1 MQRNVW
7 RKGLLQL
14 ALTLVI
20 AFFIGLENGHMGYS
34 LAAALTVYCVW
45 LLSQLRRLQ
54 VWLLNPERNT
64 PPASYGIWGEVF
76 DQIHRLYRR
85 NNQTR
90 HRLQSVINRFQD
102 STAALRDG
110 VLIVDHNGNLEW
122 WNNAAGR
129 YLGLKAPTDTGH
141 LLTNLIRAPE
151 FNDYFAQEEPR
162 TALILKSPAHPDLTL
177 EFSITLFGRQDRL
190 LVVRDITRIAQLEQ
204 MRKDFVGNVSHE
216 LRTPLTVLVG
226 YLETMD
232 MAKDML
238 PDRWQRMI
246 SQMREQSGR
255 MENIIKELLMLSKL
269 ETGRSE
275 SADKVNVQELLNSV
289 KKDAVALSGDRKHD
303 ICLDIQ
309 AECRILGDSNELR
322 SAFSNLIF
330 NAVKYTPANTRIEI
344 IWQQSQSDNQLIVR
358 DFGPGIDAI
367 HLPRLTERFYRVDP
381 SRDNSTGGT
390 GLGLA
395 IVKHILLRHDGEL
408 TIVSEPGQGSEFI
421 CHFPVSRCVAPATD
435 AEATLV

>member
-1 MQRNVW
+1 MRRNVW

-14 ALTLVI
+14 TLTLII
-20 AFFIGLENGHMGYS
+20 ASIVGFESGYMGYS
-34 LAAALTVYCVW
+34 LAAAFAVYCIW

-54 VWLLNPERNT
+54 LWLHNPERLS

-76 DQIHRLYRR
+76 DEIHRLQRR

-110 VLIVDHNGNLEW
+110 VLIVDHEGNLEW

-129 YLGLKAPTDTGH
+129 YLGLKTPTDTGH

-151 FNDYFAQEEPR
+151 FHAYFAQEEPNKP
-162 TALILKSPAHPDLTL
+162 LILKSPAHPDLTL

-204 MRKDFVGNVSHE
+204 MRKDFVANVSHE

-232 MAKDML
+232 MNKEAL
-238 PDRWQRMI
+238 TAAWQRMI
-246 SQMREQSGR
+246 SQMRQQSGR

-269 ETGRSE
+269 ETGRSDPSE
-275 SADKVNVQELLNSV
+275 KVDVWELLNAI
-289 KKDAVALSGDRKHD
+289 KKDAIALSGEQQHD
-303 ICLDIQ
+303 ICLCMQ
-309 AECRILGDSNELR
+309 ANCRILGDSNELR

-330 NAVKYTPANTRIEI
+330 NAVKYTPAGTRIEI
-344 IWQQSQSDNQLIVR
+344 IWQQHNGENQLKVR
-358 DFGPGIDAI
+358 DYGPGIEAI

-381 SRDNSTGGT
+381 SRNNSTGGT

-395 IVKHILLRHDGEL
+395 IVKHILLRHEAEL
-408 TIVSEPGQGSEFI
+408 SIDSEPGKGCTFI
-421 CHFPVSRCVAPATD
+421 CHFPLSRCAPVQNLTPAT
-435 AEATLV
+435 A

>member
-1 MQRNVW
+1 MRRSVW
-7 RKGLLQL
+7 RKGLVQ
-14 ALTLVI
+14 LTLTLAI
-20 AFFIGLENGHMGYS
+20 ACVIGLESGQMGYS
-34 LAAALTVYCVW
+34 LAAALGCYCIW

-54 VWLLNPERNT
+54 LWLQTPEINQ
-64 PPASYGIWGEVF
+64 PPSSYGIWGEVF
-76 DQIHRLYRR
+76 DEIHRLQRR

-110 VLIVDHNGNLEW
+110 VLIVDHEGNLEW

-151 FNDYFAQEEPR
+151 FHEYFAQEEPH
-162 TALILKSPAHPDLTL
+162 TPLVLKSPARPELTL

-238 PDRWQRMI
+238 PERWQRMI
-246 SQMREQSGR
+246 SQMGQQSGR

-269 ETGRSE
+269 ETGRSDTNE
-275 SADKVNVQELLNSV
+275 KVDVEGLLTAI
-289 KKDAVALSGDRKHD
+289 KKDAIALSGDKGHD
-303 ICLDIQ
+303 ICLCIQ
-309 AECRILGDSNELR
+309 ADCRILGDTNELR

-330 NAVKYTPANTRIEI
+330 NAVKYTPAGTRIEI
-344 IWQQSQSDNQLIVR
+344 IWQQGRESQLIVR
-358 DFGPGIDAI
+358 DFGPGIDAV

-408 TIVSEPGQGSEFI
+408 TLSSEVGHGSEFI
-421 CHFPVSRCVAPATD
+421 CHFPLSRCVAAPTD
-435 AEATLV
+435 ISAALA